1 MAYINQ
7 DKKKEL
13 QPLVKAILARY
24 GLKGSLSINHH
35 STLVLTIQS
44 GDIDFFGDCNF
55 DRDGYMD
62 VNNYWYHEHF
72 TGRSLLFLDDI
83 LPVLNR
89 GNHDNSD
96 LMTDYF
102 DVGWYVDIK
111 IGKWDKPYICNMI
124 DSLLETV

>member
-1 MAYINQ
+1 
-7 DKKKEL
+7 
-13 QPLVKAILARY
+13 
-24 GLKGSLSINHH
+24 
-35 STLVLTIQS
+35 
-44 GDIDFFGDCNF
+44 
-55 DRDGYMD
+55 MD

-102 DVGWYVDIK
+102 DVGWYVNIK
-111 IGKWDKPYICNMI
+111 IGKWNKPYICNMI
-124 DSLLETV
+124 ESLLETV